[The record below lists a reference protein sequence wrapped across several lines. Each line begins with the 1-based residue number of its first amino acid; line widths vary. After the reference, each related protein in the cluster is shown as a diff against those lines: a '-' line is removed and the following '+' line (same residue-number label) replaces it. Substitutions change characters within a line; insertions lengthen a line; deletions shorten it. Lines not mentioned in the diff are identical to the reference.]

1 MRGSVWLDP
10 SNFDIA
16 VDDGAVCIH
25 GEVERRT
32 DVEILIKLIL
42 GVDGVIDVD
51 PALTY
56 RFDDRNV
63 TPAKELGG
71 I

>member
-1 MRGSVWLDP
+1 
-10 SNFDIA
+10 
-16 VDDGAVCIH
+16 
-25 GEVERRT
+25 
-32 DVEILIKLIL
+32 VEILINLIL

-56 RFDDRNV
+56 RFDDRHIK
-63 TPAKELGG
+63 PPKELSG